1 MPSDGKSSL
10 CLWQG
15 ELKMWDFDD
24 FENNVPSSRKRQH
37 RVIGNVNINQLAIM
51 LGLVSG
57 FCLLNIFIYIY
68 IVRQSINGDDYLS
81 GAAQTD
87 KKNLKRVQI
96 I

>member
-1 MPSDGKSSL
+1 
-10 CLWQG
+10 
-15 ELKMWDFDD
+15 
-24 FENNVPSSRKRQH
+24 
-37 RVIGNVNINQLAIM
+37 M

-81 GAAQTD
+81 GAAQKD
-87 KKNLKRVQI
+87 KKILKRVQI